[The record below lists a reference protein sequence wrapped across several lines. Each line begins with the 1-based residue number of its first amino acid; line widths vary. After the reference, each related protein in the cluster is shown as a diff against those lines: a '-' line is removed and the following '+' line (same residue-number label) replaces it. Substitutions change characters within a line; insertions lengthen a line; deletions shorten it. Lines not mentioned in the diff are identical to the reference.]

1 MSFGEAL
8 VAEAGARTLYLLLG
22 VLLAGIV
29 LRLLAPEERTRVRG
43 FTLLFGLSL
52 LLLPAAAALRA
63 GGDPVAY
70 RETVA
75 VVSLLQALAVIGLLA
90 SLLFAVVVS
99 RLGLR
104 APRILSDVLVA
115 TAGVAAFFVVASR
128 AGFNVSGLI
137 ATSTVLTAV
146 IGLSL
151 QDTLGNVMAGLALQM
166 DQSVRVGEW
175 VKVAELSGRV
185 TEMGWRAT
193 SVETRNGETLVI
205 PNSLLVKNQFLVL
218 GRRAG
223 EEVAWRRWV
232 YFNVDFRHAPTEVVA
247 AVDEI
252 LTASPIPHVA
262 AAPPPHCLL
271 MDLHESYARY
281 AVRYWLT
288 DLALDDP
295 TDGVVRTRVY
305 LALKRVGIPL
315 SIPAQA
321 VFVTEESKE
330 RKAVKSGEER
340 ERRLAAL
347 GHVEFFDHLPA
358 PDQERLADGLRY
370 SPFAAGEMMTR
381 QGAEAHWLYLV
392 LTGQAKVLLRGV
404 GGLEREVARLG
415 PGEFFGEMSLM
426 TGAPRQAT
434 VVAATDV
441 VCYRLD
447 KAVFQAVLRDRPELA
462 ERVAEVL
469 ARRSVDL
476 EAVRHDLDEEAR
488 RRRVA
493 EAALDLLG
501 RMRRFFGLAPDE
513 TER

>member
-1 MSFGEAL
+1 MTFSEAL

-22 VLLAGIV
+22 VLLTAAVI
-29 LRLLAPEERTRVRG
+29 RLLAPEERARVRG

-52 LLLPAAAALRA
+52 LLLPAAAALRSA
-63 GGDPVAY
+63 GDPVAH
-70 RETVA
+70 RQMVA
-75 VVSLLQALAVIGLLA
+75 VLSFLEALALIGLLA
-90 SLLFAVVVS
+90 TLVFAVLLA
-99 RLGLR
+99 RLGFQ
-104 APRILSDVLVA
+104 APRILSDVLIAAAALA
-115 TAGVAAFFVVASR
+115 TLFVVASR
-128 AGFNVSGLI
+128 SGFNVSGLI

-166 DQSVRVGEW
+166 EQSVRVGQW
-175 VKVAELSGRV
+175 VKVGELSGRV
-185 TEMGWRAT
+185 TEMRWRAT

-205 PNSLLVKNQFLVL
+205 PNSVLVKNQFLVL
-218 GRRAG
+218 GRRSG
-223 EEVAWRRWV
+223 EEAAWRRWV
-232 YFNVDFRHAPTEVVA
+232 YFNVDFRHAPTEVIA
-247 AVDEI
+247 PVDEI

-262 AAPPPHCLL
+262 SDPAPQCVL
-271 MDLHESYARY
+271 MDLHQSYARY

-295 TDGVVRTRVY
+295 TDSVVRTRVY
-305 LALKRVGIPL
+305 FALKRVGIPL

-321 VFVTEESKE
+321 VFVTEESRE

-340 ERRLAAL
+340 QSRLAAL
-347 GHVEFFDHLPA
+347 GRVEFFEHLPLA
-358 PDQERLADGLRY
+358 DRERLADGLRY
-370 SPFAAGEMMTR
+370 SPFAAGEVITR

-392 LTGQAKVLLRGV
+392 LSGEARVRLRGE
-404 GGLEREVARLG
+404 GGLEREVARLR
-415 PGEFFGEMSLM
+415 PGQFFGEMSLM
-426 TGAPRQAT
+426 TGAPRRAT

-462 ERVAEVL
+462 EGVAEIL

-476 EAVRHDLDEEAR
+476 EAVQHDLDEEAR

-493 EAALDLLG
+493 ETALDLLG
-501 RMRRFFGLAPDE
+501 RMRRFFGLAG
-513 TER
+513 TEAQG